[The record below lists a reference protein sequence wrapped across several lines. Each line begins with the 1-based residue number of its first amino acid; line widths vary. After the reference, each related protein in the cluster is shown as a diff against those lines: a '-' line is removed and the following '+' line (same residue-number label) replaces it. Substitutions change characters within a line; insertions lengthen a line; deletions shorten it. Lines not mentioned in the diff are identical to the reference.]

1 MIFRCYAG
9 TKLIVLDFSSSMTI
23 EKSELKV
30 TVARLLQSAS
40 LSHFINLTYRRFLR
54 SASLSHFINLTCEL
68 SHLNPIGDSYGALR
82 YRTLSISHAAFAS
95 GMNIST
101 DSNGTDILSSSVR
114 SMSYL
119 NSTFSILTLK
129 QLDGQA
135 IALNFF

>member
-1 MIFRCYAG
+1 
-9 TKLIVLDFSSSMTI
+9 MTI

-40 LSHFINLTYRRFLR
+40 LSHFINPTYERFLR
-54 SASLSHFINLTCEL
+54 SASLSHFINLTYKRFLRSASLSHLINLTCEL

-95 GMNIST
+95 GMNISM

-114 SMSYL
+114 SINPS
-119 NSTFSILTLK
+119 SSRRFTSVCTFE
-129 QLDGQA
+129 
-135 IALNFF
+135 

>member
-1 MIFRCYAG
+1 
-9 TKLIVLDFSSSMTI
+9 MTI

-30 TVARLLQSAS
+30 TVARLLQ
-40 LSHFINLTYRRFLR
+40 

-101 DSNGTDILSSSVR
+101 ASNGTDILSSSVR
-114 SMSYL
+114 SINPS
-119 NSTFSILTLK
+119 SSRRFTSVCTFE
-129 QLDGQA
+129 
-135 IALNFF
+135 

>member
-1 MIFRCYAG
+1 
-9 TKLIVLDFSSSMTI
+9 
-23 EKSELKV
+23 
-30 TVARLLQSAS
+30 
-40 LSHFINLTYRRFLR
+40 
-54 SASLSHFINLTCEL
+54 
-68 SHLNPIGDSYGALR
+68 
-82 YRTLSISHAAFAS
+82 
-95 GMNIST
+95 MNIST

>member
-1 MIFRCYAG
+1 MVIGQLSPINIITLA
-9 TKLIVLDFSSSMTI
+9 FS
-23 EKSELKV
+23 
-30 TVARLLQSAS
+30 
-40 LSHFINLTYRRFLR
+40 
-54 SASLSHFINLTCEL
+54 
-68 SHLNPIGDSYGALR
+68 LNPSFTGFSN
-82 YRTLSISHAAFAS
+82 SHTAFAS